1 MGAGVRT
8 DVDIQQG
15 QLVTLYVGTKATEI
29 GVAEFPPNRR
39 TAYAMKG
46 CPVRNEPEI
55 VGQIRA
61 LHAGD
66 ERVHTVSDQ
75 PFEMLQ
81 AMNAAGPL
89 LNASSKD
96 EEANILLDRG
106 NFWEDNEGNVYI
118 GMYAK
123 YDIAKGSFLHWQYDY
138 RAGRGGADS
147 FCFPDD

>member
-1 MGAGVRT
+1 MCIR
-8 DVDIQQG
+8 DR
-15 QLVTLYVGTKATEI
+15 YVGTKATEI

-46 CPVRNEPEI
+46 CPVRNEA
-55 VGQIRA
+55 VGQTRA
-61 LHAGD
+61 LHAGN

-75 PFEMLQ
+75 PFEMLR

-89 LNASSKD
+89 LNAPSKD

-106 NFWEDNEGNVYI
+106 DFWEDKVGNVYI

-123 YDIAKGSFLHWQYDY
+123 DDIAKGSFLHWHYDY
-138 RAGRGGADS
+138 KAGRGGADAFYFS
-147 FCFPDD
+147 DD